1 MTARADKR
9 RPLVAAILS
18 IAAIGAALVAPV
30 VIGARRGEPI
40 PGSTV
45 RAASGET
52 VSITKPMTLFSSPAV
67 TLSEGTVALV
77 GPGAGESRVGAVL
90 RALVLGGGADIVLDR
105 TKLSIDRASVNAAPQ
120 QTIDA
125 AGETGHEVLGS
136 IVSALSN
143 FKFRSLALLDSTIVL
158 NTMQGTVETLSNVNV
173 EVATDRHG
181 AVTAKG
187 RVEYRSEPLDID
199 IAFTPPPEKASDA
212 PVHVRAS
219 IKGNHIL
226 AAFNGRIAPG
236 DRGQITAQNAELS
249 ISDLR
254 SAARWLGAD
263 WPAGP
268 GLGAFS
274 AKGHLTLDDRSIA
287 FEHAQFALD
296 GNSATGALAVTL
308 KPERPS
314 IEGTLAF
321 ATFDIAPYFA
331 PSRPYALAL
340 ASDWLSGLKVPG
352 FAAPSLLREIDADV
366 RISAGNVVSGSDRL
380 GRCAASLS
388 VKNGKLYGE
397 IAELDLEQG
406 GTGEGQFT
414 VDMTGDEAAYT
425 MRAHLDD
432 IDFGTLA
439 SLRAGPAILD
449 GTGDLTLDL
458 NAHGTSQSDIARSFA
473 GTISLD
479 IPDNGRLG
487 IDLDVM
493 PKAIGAK
500 TPPEGWG
507 LVVAGTTAV
516 NQLNA
521 RFTAANGVLTA
532 GQAKAQAGDRAVNVT
547 GTIDI
552 DKSVVDLVLS
562 IANAPGAASTEK
574 PIGAFKVQGPWSA
587 PSVTAAEPGKAAR
600 STVSAS
606 DPG

>member
-105 TKLSIDRASVNAAPQ
+105 TKLTVDRTSATTAPQ
-120 QTIDA
+120 QAIDA
-125 AGETGHEVLGS
+125 ASETGHEVLGS

-158 NTMQGTVETLSNVNV
+158 NTVQGTAETLSNVNV

-181 AVTAKG
+181 VVTAKG
-187 RVEYRSEPLDID
+187 RIEYRSEPLDID
-199 IAFTPPPEKASDA
+199 IAFTPPPEKAADA

-226 AAFNGRIAPG
+226 ASFNGRIAPG
-236 DRGQITAQNAELS
+236 DRGQISAQNAELS

-263 WPAGP
+263 WPVGP

-321 ATFDIAPYFA
+321 ATFDLAPYFA

-425 MRAHLDD
+425 VRAHLDD

-439 SLRAGPAILD
+439 SLRAGPAVLD

-458 NAHGTSQSDIARSFA
+458 NAHGTSEGDIARSLA
-473 GTISLD
+473 GTVSLD
-479 IPDNGRLG
+479 IPDSGRLG
-487 IDLDVM
+487 IDLDVL
-493 PKAIGAK
+493 PKAIDAK

-507 LVVAGTTAV
+507 PVAAGTTAV

-532 GQAKAQAGDRAVNVT
+532 GQVKAQAGDRAVDVT

-562 IANAPGAASTEK
+562 IANAPGAASTAK